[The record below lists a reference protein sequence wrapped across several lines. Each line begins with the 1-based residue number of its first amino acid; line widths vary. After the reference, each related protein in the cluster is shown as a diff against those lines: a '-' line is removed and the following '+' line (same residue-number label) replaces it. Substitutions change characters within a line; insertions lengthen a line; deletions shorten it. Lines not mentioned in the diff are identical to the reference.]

1 MYLKIIFLAVL
12 QGITEFLPVS
22 SSGQL
27 AIFGKLLNI
36 QDSETLLI
44 TVILHAGT
52 LLAIIIYYFNILLSL
67 CLKKN
72 RKIIFLILIGTIPA
86 VIFGLFLKK
95 SGIADKMFSNLFVPG
110 IGLLITGTLLRFGM
124 NKKADGTKEIDQLTF
139 KESFLIGIFQAVAIF
154 PGISRSGSTIIGS
167 LKQKLNRNAAATF
180 CFLLAIPAIGGAS
193 FLELLSA
200 FKDKSIAPSDTYGA
214 LVIGFIISAVV
225 GYFSLK
231 ILLNSLK
238 KGSLNAYAY
247 YCYATGIVVLIWQC
261 FNLIN

>member
-1 MYLKIIFLAVL
+1 MYLKIIILSVI

-27 AIFGKLLNI
+27 AIFGKILNV

-52 LLAIIIYYFNILLSL
+52 LLAIIVYYFNVLVSL

-72 RKIIFLILIGTIPA
+72 RRIIYLIIIGTIPA

-95 SGIADKMFSNLFVPG
+95 SGIADKMFSNLFIPG
-110 IGLLITGTLLRFGM
+110 TGLLITATLLKFGM
-124 NKKADGTKEIDQLTF
+124 NKKTDGTKEIHQLTF
-139 KESFLIGIFQAVAIF
+139 KESILIGIFQAFAIF

-193 FLELLSA
+193 FLELLSS
-200 FKDKSIAPSDTYGA
+200 FKDKTTYQIDTYGA
-214 LVIGFIISAVV
+214 LILGFFISAIV

-238 KGSLNAYAY
+238 KGNLNSYAY
-247 YCYATGIVVLIWQC
+247 YCYAAGIIAIAWQC
-261 FNLIN
+261 LILTN

>member
-1 MYLKIIFLAVL
+1 MYLKIIILAVI

-27 AIFGKLLNI
+27 AIFGKLLDI

-44 TVILHAGT
+44 TVVLHAGT
-52 LLAIIIYYFNILLSL
+52 LLAIIIYYFNVLLSL
-67 CLKKN
+67 CLMKN
-72 RKIIFLILIGTIPA
+72 RKIIYLIIIGTIPA

-95 SGIADKMFSNLFVPG
+95 SGIADKMFSNLFIPG
-110 IGLLITGTLLRFGM
+110 IGLLITATLLKFGI
-124 NKKADGTKEIDQLTF
+124 NKKTEGIKEIDQLTF
-139 KESFLIGIFQAVAIF
+139 KESLLIGVFQAFAIF

-167 LKQKLNRNAAATF
+167 LMQKLNRNAAATF

-200 FKDKSIAPSDTYGA
+200 LKDKTTYQAETYGA
-214 LVIGFIISAVV
+214 LILGFLISAIV

-238 KGSLNAYAY
+238 KGNLNPYAY
-247 YCYATGIVVLIWQC
+247 YCYAAGIIAIAWQC
-261 FNLIN
+261 VVMIN